1 VSTDRGFAFAALR
14 TTLRL
19 AGLGPGAVI
28 PGQRSIAPEVIQ
40 TSAMDCGPA
49 ALKCLLAGFRIPVS
63 YGRLREACQTSV
75 DGTSI
80 DTVEDVA
87 NQLGLAAE
95 QVMVPADYLLLPE
108 ARILPAVV
116 VVRDHAGFTHF
127 VVMWSRHGGQVQ
139 VMDPAAGRLWPAAE
153 RLIEDVYVHEVPV
166 TASAF
171 REWAE
176 GEEFQTAIRARLVR
190 LGLTS
195 KDAAKL
201 AAAALRDRGWRPVAA
216 LDAATRVAGHLVR
229 AGEVARGIEAAGII
243 ERLWDAERERRL
255 PGTSGVPG
263 GASPAMAP
271 ELALIPQ
278 AFWTARPWV
287 SANAGEAEEE
297 EEHIILRGA
306 VAVRIHGVTRRHR
319 RSQDQGSEP
328 AAQETSALPA
338 ELAAGLAE
346 PPRSS
351 MAIVADAMLAGGW
364 IPIAAVLLA
373 LLAAAGGIAL
383 EALLLR
389 GLLDLGTQLHLPIE
403 RGAAI
408 AALLSFATILLV
420 FDLAGTAGLLRLGRQ
435 LEVRLRAEFLAK
447 LPRVPDRYFH
457 SRLVSDLVE
466 RAHRIAVLRAMPT
479 LGGQLLR
486 AVFTLAFTAG
496 ALVWLDPR
504 SAPFALAAAAA
515 GAAIPMAFQPWLAE
529 RDLRVRSQA
538 GALSRFYLDSLLGL
552 ITIRSHGAERAVER
566 EHERIL
572 ARWTRSTLDLQRSA
586 IVVQGIASAVG
597 FGLTAALIFAFLG
610 RDGAEPASLLL
621 LAFWSLQLPV
631 LGQRIALLLRQLP
644 EHRSVIVR
652 LLEPLGALEEPAGSR
667 DTGEGAPPPAPR
679 ASRTGAAVKCESVS
693 VMAGGQVILD
703 RIAIDLPGGTHVALL
718 GASGAGKS
726 TLAGLLLGLH
736 APTGGHLRVD
746 GAPLAGE
753 QLTALRQE
761 TAWIDP
767 QTWLW
772 NQSLLANLIY
782 GARGSIPTSA
792 FAAAEAAADV
802 GLEALMDRLP
812 QGMQTVLGEN
822 GGLVSG
828 GEGQRVRLGRAWLRT
843 EARLVVLDEPFRGL
857 DRLLRKDLLQLARR
871 RWKRA
876 TLVFATHDVE
886 ETLDFDHVIV
896 LAGGEIVEQGRPR
909 SLATSSGS
917 HYASL
922 LAAARAA
929 GAELE
934 RAARWRR
941 FQLVDGDL
949 CGERAARDDAADEG
963 QAT

>member
-1 VSTDRGFAFAALR
+1 MSTDRGFAFAALR

-28 PGQRSIAPEVIQ
+28 PGQRTIAPEIIQ

-49 ALKCLLAGFRIPVS
+49 ALKCVLAGFRIPVS

-80 DTVEDVA
+80 DTVEDIA
-87 NQLGLAAE
+87 NQLGLEAE
-95 QVMVPADYLLLPE
+95 QVMVPADYLLLSE

-153 RLIEDVYVHEVPV
+153 RMLEDVYVHEMPVP
-166 TASAF
+166 APAF
-171 REWAE
+171 RAWAE
-176 GEEFQTAIRARLVR
+176 GEEFQTAIRARLGH
-190 LGLTS
+190 LGLRS
-195 KDAAKL
+195 KDAAQL
-201 AAAALRDRGWRPVAA
+201 VETALQDRGWLPVAA
-216 LDAATRVAGHLVR
+216 LDAATRVAGRLVQ
-229 AGEVARGIEAAGII
+229 AGEVARGMEAAGII
-243 ERLWDAERERRL
+243 ERLWSAEREQRPL
-255 PGTSGVPG
+255 GTAAAPG
-263 GASPAMAP
+263 GASPANTGP
-271 ELALIPQ
+271 ALIPH
-278 AFWTARPWV
+278 AFWTARPRV
-287 SANAGEAEEE
+287 SASTEEE
-297 EEHIILRGA
+297 EQVILRGA
-306 VAVRIHGVTRRHR
+306 VAVRIHGVARHRHR
-319 RSQDQGSEP
+319 RPSDQGSEP
-328 AAQETSALPA
+328 STQETSAIPA

-346 PPRSS
+346 PPRSVA
-351 MAIVADAMLAGGW
+351 AIVADAMLAGGW
-364 IPIAAVLLA
+364 MPIAAVLLA

-408 AALLSFATILLV
+408 AALLSFAAILLA
-420 FDLAGTAGLLRLGRQ
+420 FDVAGTAGLLRLGRQ
-435 LEVRLRAEFLAK
+435 VEVRLRAEFLAK

-479 LGGQLLR
+479 LGGQLVR
-486 AVFTLAFTAG
+486 ALFTLAFTAG
-496 ALVWLDPR
+496 ALAWLDPR
-504 SAPFALAAAAA
+504 SGPFALAAAAA
-515 GAAIPMAFQPWLAE
+515 GAAIPLAFQPWLAE

-586 IVVQGIASAVG
+586 ILVQGFASAAG

-610 RDGAEPASLLL
+610 RHSAEPASLLL

-652 LLEPLGALEEPAGSR
+652 LLEPLGALEGPAGHR
-667 DTGEGAPPPAPR
+667 DAGAGAPPSPR
-679 ASRTGAAVKCESVS
+679 SRTGAAVKCESLS

-703 RIAIDLPGGTHVALL
+703 RIELDLPGGTHVALL

-736 APTGGHLRVD
+736 APTGGHLSID
-746 GAPLAGE
+746 GAPLTGE
-753 QLTALRQE
+753 QLKTLRQE

-772 NQSLLANLIY
+772 NESLLANLIY
-782 GARGSIPTSA
+782 GARGSVATSA
-792 FAAAEAAADV
+792 FVAAEAAADV
-802 GLEALMDRLP
+802 GLDSLIDRLP
-812 QGMQTVLGEN
+812 HGMQTMLGEN

-828 GEGQRVRLGRAWLRT
+828 GEGQRVRLGRAWLKT

-857 DRLLRKDLLQLARR
+857 DRLLRRELLQLARR

-876 TLVFATHDVE
+876 TLIFATHDVE
-886 ETLDFDHVIV
+886 ETLNFDRVIL
-896 LAGGEIVEQGRPR
+896 LARGQIAEQGPPQ
-909 SLATSSGS
+909 SLAASSGS
-917 HYASL
+917 RYAAL
-922 LAAARAA
+922 LAGARAA
-929 GAELE
+929 GADLE
-934 RAARWRR
+934 RVARWRR

-949 CGERAARDDAADEG
+949 CGERPARDITAEEN
-963 QAT
+963 QAL